1 MKILS
6 TIAVLPATLAFAG
19 AAVAAG
25 APVTKTTSVGGTFTV
40 SGRTGSAPGAGPA
53 TGRVVMS
60 GHWDDGPWRVVASA
74 RTDAGGRYRL
84 SIKLHRRGILHLR
97 VTPPDGDDHLFVLHV
112 V

>member
-6 TIAVLPATLAFAG
+6 TVAVLAATLAFAG
-19 AAVAAG
+19 VSAAQG
-25 APVTKTTSVGGTFTV
+25 AQKVRSVPVGGTFTV
-40 SGRTGSAPGAGPA
+40 SGRTGSAAGAGPA
-53 TGRVVMS
+53 TGAVVMS
-60 GHWDDGPWRVVASA
+60 GRWNVGPWRVLASSH
-74 RTDAGGRYRL
+74 TDFRGRYRL